1 MSRSA
6 SIYEAI
12 PSPHTMADPLTR
24 GHQPTFNPPGRSV
37 GRPDDGH
44 TSLRCGAT
52 ESQYLGPRPVQSDG
66 DRPGQR
72 DAPSVRPSSHEADPR
87 VSHGSRGDAGIRP
100 THASATS

>member
-12 PSPHTMADPLTR
+12 PSPDAMADPLTR

-66 DRPGQR
+66 DRPAQR
-72 DAPSVRPSSHEADPR
+72 DAPSVRPSVLTRS
-87 VSHGSRGDAGIRP
+87 
-100 THASATS
+100 